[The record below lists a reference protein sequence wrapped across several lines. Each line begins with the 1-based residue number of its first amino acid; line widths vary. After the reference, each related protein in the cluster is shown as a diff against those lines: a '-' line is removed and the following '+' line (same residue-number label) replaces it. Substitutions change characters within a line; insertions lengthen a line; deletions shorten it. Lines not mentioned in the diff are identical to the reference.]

1 MAAAV
6 SGKSFR
12 ILCPEP
18 QNYSMSGIKAAS
30 RIAQLDALRLSQV
43 EFAGRAPSY
52 DAFMVRLQTRI
63 TGDVIASCPSLQ
75 AIITPTTG
83 LDHIDLGAAEDRGI
97 QVFCLRGETE
107 FLKTI
112 TSTAEHTWA
121 LLLCLVRRIVPAH
134 QSVCGDQWQQHQF
147 RSFELAG
154 KTLGIVGLGR
164 VGTMVARYGLGFGMR
179 VVFYDPFQ
187 TVYPSGAK
195 RVMNLDALLAESNV
209 ITVHVPLNAD
219 TTGLIGRRE
228 LELLPPGAY
237 LVNTSRGQIVDEDAL
252 LAALEHGKVCGAAV
266 DVLTDEQSVPNGDQP
281 MVRYAR
287 CHDNLII
294 TPHIGGAAEDAIERT
309 DMFVM
314 RRFEQWL
321 AAR

>member
-1 MAAAV
+1 
-6 SGKSFR
+6 
-12 ILCPEP
+12 
-18 QNYSMSGIKAAS
+18 
-30 RIAQLDALRLSQV
+30 
-43 EFAGRAPSY
+43 
-52 DAFMVRLQTRI
+52 MVRLQTRI

-83 LDHIDLGAAEDRGI
+83 LDHIDLAAAEDHRI
-97 QVFCLRGETE
+97 KVFCLRGETE
-107 FLKTI
+107 FLNTI

-121 LLLCLVRRIVPAH
+121 LVLCLVRRIVPAH
-134 QSVCGDQWQQHQF
+134 QGVCGNQWQQDQF
-147 RSFELAG
+147 RSFELSG

-164 VGTMVARYGLGFGMR
+164 LGTMVARYGLGFGMR
-179 VVFYDPFQ
+179 VLFYDPFQ
-187 TVYPSGAK
+187 TVYPAGANP
-195 RVMNLDALLAESNV
+195 MMSLDALLAASNV

-228 LELLPPGAY
+228 LELLPPRAY
-237 LVNTSRGQIVDEDAL
+237 LVNTSRGRIVDEEAL
-252 LAALEHGKVCGAAV
+252 LAALESGRVAGAAV
-266 DVLTDEQSVPNGDQP
+266 DVLADEQSVASGDHP

-287 CHDNLII
+287 LHDNLII

-321 AAR
+321 GAR